1 MFGHVTR
8 ADLYKLVSKPVLA
21 RWMATYK
28 VVFGVQRAIGM
39 SARGRLICHSAS
51 SPRAR
56 RKAFWHIVVVC
67 AARLW
72 DLNIGR
78 SKSFGGAGGHRRSHF
93 GGLSIDYCP
102 AVEKERIYSMMIVL
116 KECNKDSTVIVETRL
131 FKGWSGVAK
140 TKDRR
145 QRIERPKPTQ
155 IKQRLFQ
162 HWIEGPRRLIQNA
175 TFDEATLSETQDAIA
190 PRGKLP
196 HVSPKSR
203 VGTQKCMQGPP
214 RRLVNG
220 FGHSAPELGIEV
232 WPIEVETMRHG
243 DE

>member
-145 QRIERPKPTQ
+145 QDRETEANADQAASFPTLDRGPSASYTKRDVRRSDPVRNPGRHRPPGQAPARLPQIACRDTKMYAGAATQ
-155 IKQRLFQ
+155 TGEWL
-162 HWIEGPRRLIQNA
+162 
-175 TFDEATLSETQDAIA
+175 
-190 PRGKLP
+190 
-196 HVSPKSR
+196 
-203 VGTQKCMQGPP
+203 
-214 RRLVNG
+214 
-220 FGHSAPELGIEV
+220 
-232 WPIEVETMRHG
+232 WPFCP
-243 DE
+243 